1 VKRRTWVLA
10 GGVVLAAVTAT
21 GVAVA
26 WPATQP
32 ATGAA
37 APPPASTAS
46 VEEGTLS
53 ATVSVDGTLTYRAQS
68 DGSPYSVINQTNGT
82 YTELPGAGQ
91 VVAQGQALYW
101 VDDRPVVL
109 LYGSTPAYRSLSAG
123 ATGAD
128 VAELNA
134 DLVALGYA
142 TSAQVSPTSASFG
155 SATAAALERL
165 EASMGE
171 VQNGTLALGQA
182 VFEPSAMRVTIL
194 SAQLGGMAQ
203 IGQTVAQATS
213 TTRQVQ
219 VALDASQQADV
230 AVGDKVTIT
239 LPDNRTTPG
248 VVSSVGTV
256 AACPSSTGIGGPGS
270 DSAAPGTDSCSP
282 AGSGT
287 SAIPTI
293 MVGVTPS
300 DPAATGTWDQ
310 APVQVGITT
319 ARVPRALTVPVT
331 ALLAQS
337 GGVYVVEVVGAGG
350 TNHLVPVTLGLFDD
364 ADGLVQVTGSGLAA
378 GQKVVVPVT

>member
-1 VKRRTWVLA
+1 M
-10 GGVVLAAVTAT
+10 
-21 GVAVA
+21 
-26 WPATQP
+26 
-32 ATGAA
+32 
-37 APPPASTAS
+37 
-46 VEEGTLS
+46 
-53 ATVSVDGTLTYRAQS
+53 VSVDGTLTYQAQS
-68 DGSPYSVINQTNGT
+68 DGSPYSVINQSSGT
-82 YTELPGAGQ
+82 YTQLPAAGQ
-91 VVAQGQALYW
+91 VIAQGQALYR

-109 LYGSTPAYRSLSAG
+109 LYGSTPAYRTLSAG

-142 TSAQVSPTSASFG
+142 TSAQLSPTSSSFG
-155 SATAAALERL
+155 AATAAALERL
-165 EASMGE
+165 EAALGE

-182 VFEPSAMRVTIL
+182 VYEPTAMRVTIL
-194 SAQLGGMAQ
+194 AAQLGGLGQ

-213 TTRQVQ
+213 TTRQVR

-230 AVGDKVTIT
+230 AIGDKVTIT

-248 VVSSVGTV
+248 VVSTVGTV
-256 AACPSSTGIGGPGS
+256 AACPSSSGTGASGS
-270 DSAAPGTDSCSP
+270 SSAAPGTDACSS

-287 SAIPTI
+287 STTPTI
-293 MVGVTPS
+293 TVGVTPS
-300 DPAATGTWDQ
+300 DPTATGTWDQ

-319 ARVPRALTVPVT
+319 ARVPHALAVPVT

-337 GGVYVVEVVGAGG
+337 DGGYVVEVVGTGG